1 MSIRRWVCHATDQT
15 FAPVQQTC
23 TALMSLCNMREGR
36 TLYKIATFVTLG
48 MLPLSAAAFDVTAD
62 RILGVY
68 GNSEYGENDWNADGF
83 SDLAVLAISSQGD
96 AVDVYLATSDP
107 ETGLLDVTDVAY
119 GILPYDR
126 RATYGIGP
134 GHEAYEPV
142 VSYQTDSRRTLYLSI
157 NARGTASG
165 VLSVST
171 FAPADDATRSTQV
184 CEFMYVDLYGSGVAP
199 RAMVLGPDGVKTEY
213 ALDQEPV
220 LMQWTWRDLPNPCL
234 P

>member
-1 MSIRRWVCHATDQT
+1 M
-15 FAPVQQTC
+15 
-23 TALMSLCNMREGR
+23 
-36 TLYKIATFVTLG
+36 TLWI
-48 MLPLSAAAFDVTAD
+48 LPLTAAAFEVTAD
-62 RILGVY
+62 LILGVY

-107 ETGLLDVTDVAY
+107 ETGQLSIADVAY
-119 GILPYDR
+119 GVLPYDL

-134 GHEAYEPV
+134 GHDMYEPV
-142 VSYQTDSRRTLYLSI
+142 ISYQTDSGRTLYLSI
-157 NARGTASG
+157 NARDTRSG

-184 CEFMYVDLYGSGVAP
+184 CEFMFVDLYDTGAAP
-199 RAMVLGPDGVKTEY
+199 RAMVLGPDGGKTEY
-213 ALDQEPV
+213 ALDQEP
-220 LMQWTWRDLPNPCL
+220 LLTQWTWRNLPNPCL